1 MIFRLGCL
9 DSVYKVC
16 LDDHALSGSRI
27 FANSTFFWFSHFP
40 PFRAYI
46 GPYIVH
52 LGLFW
57 NQPLMLFL
65 ILFLLSFK
73 IFSTLMT
80 SGVVVQFF
88 SRHVIPRGITH
99 WDFLSTTHVWLKYL
113 FELWLIWNICDNRVR
128 YGMIRYEIWFGQG
141 LNWYFGCQNDSKTT
155 ISNRDIVPSLKF

>member
-1 MIFRLGCL
+1 MSRRSRSVWFKNFCQFYFFLIFPLSPILGL
-9 DSVYKVC
+9 Y
-16 LDDHALSGSRI
+16 LGSY
-27 FANSTFFWFSHFP
+27 TL
-40 PFRAYI
+40 
-46 GPYIVH
+46 H

-57 NQPLMLFL
+57 KQTLVLFL

-80 SGVVVQFF
+80 PGVVVKFF
-88 SRHVIPRGITH
+88 SRHVIPRAITH

>member
-27 FANSTFFWFSHFP
+27 FANFTFSDFPHFP
-40 PFRAYI
+40 PFKAYI
-46 GPYIVH
+46 GSYTLH

-57 NQPLMLFL
+57 KQTFVLFL

-80 SGVVVQFF
+80 PGVVVQFY
-88 SRHVIPRGITH
+88 SACHTARNHTLR
-99 WDFLSTTHVWLKYL
+99 FLSTTHVWLKYL
-113 FELWLIWNICDNRVR
+113 FELWLIWNICDNTVR